1 MSIWQ
6 WMWKK
11 IVLDE
16 ELELLEG
23 DGEVIHYHRL
33 WRRSVLLL
41 STFCLLPLFIM
52 AAANYYH
59 YRQAMHQQTIQPVYR
74 QTSNM
79 KRALGFLLEER
90 RFALDFLVRERTL
103 ESLTDQKTLGDTLKH
118 LKQTYGG
125 FIDLGVIDTKGN
137 QISYVGPYDLMGKNY
152 SEQDWFHELVLR
164 GALVSDMFKGYRN
177 FPHFV
182 IAVKCD
188 DHSDSSFVLRAT
200 VDMEILHQR
209 IRALSLP
216 PSSDAFLINRDGIF
230 QTPSRYY
237 GNVMEQ
243 CPFPVPPLSEA
254 TEMIEET
261 FLGDQPYILAY
272 SYIQK
277 SPFIFMAV
285 SDPSVL
291 QKNWFALRR
300 ELLVFLIVST
310 LVILSL
316 ILATSTYL
324 VSRIRSAD
332 QKRTYLFHEMEYT
345 NKMASIGRLASG
357 VAHEINNP
365 MAIIYEKAGLL
376 KDILSMDDTCPNKA
390 RILTLADSITSSV
403 ERCRTITH
411 RMLGFAKHMDMQ
423 MEPLDLTSLIHEVLG
438 FLEKEAHY
446 RDVSISINT
455 SDDCPMIQSDR
466 GQLQQ
471 VFLNI
476 INNAFAAV
484 LDGGRI
490 DIEVKALDESNVTVI
505 ITDNGAGIPKEY
517 LTHIFEPFFTTKKN
531 YGTGLGLS
539 ITYGIVT
546 KLGGQITVNSV
557 VGEGTTFTV
566 KLPIMK
572 KIVG

>member
-1 MSIWQ
+1 MES
-6 WMWKK
+6 
-11 IVLDE
+11 
-16 ELELLEG
+16 LEG
-23 DGEVIHYHRL
+23 GDQVVRYHRL
-33 WRRSVLLL
+33 WRRSVLML

-52 AAANYYH
+52 TAANYYQ
-59 YRQAMHQQTIQPVYR
+59 YRQAMHQQMIQPIYR

-79 KRALGFLLEER
+79 KRSLAFLLEER
-90 RFALDFLVRERTL
+90 RFALNFLVRERSFQ
-103 ESLTDQKTLGDTLKH
+103 ELTDQKKLGETLKH
-118 LKQTYGG
+118 LTQTFGG
-125 FIDLGVIDTKGN
+125 FVDLGLIDSKGH
-137 QISYVGPYDLMGKNY
+137 QISYAGPYDLMGKNY
-152 SEQDWFHELVLR
+152 AEQDWFHELVLR

-188 DHSDSSFVLRAT
+188 DHSESFFVLRAT
-200 VDMEILHQR
+200 VDMDILHQR

-216 PSSDAFLINRDGIF
+216 PSSDAFLINRDGVF
-230 QTPSRYY
+230 QTPSRFY

-243 CPFPVPPLSEA
+243 CPFEIPPLSES
-254 TEMIEET
+254 TEIIEDA
-261 FLGDQPYILAY
+261 FLDDHPYILAY
-272 SYIQK
+272 SYIQQ
-277 SPFIFMAV
+277 SPFIFIAI
-285 SDPSVL
+285 SDPSEL

-300 ELLVFLIVST
+300 ELLVFLIISIIIILT
-310 LVILSL
+310 LI
-316 ILATSTYL
+316 IATSTYL
-324 VSRIRSAD
+324 VSRIRDAD
-332 QKRTYLFHEMEYT
+332 QKRNHLFHEMEYT

-365 MAIIYEKAGLL
+365 LAIIYEKTGLL
-376 KDILSMDDTCPNKA
+376 KDLLSMDNDFPHKD
-390 RILTLADSITSSV
+390 RIIRFADSITSSV

-411 RMLGFAKHMDMQ
+411 RMLGFAKHMDIQ
-423 MEPLDLTSLIHEVLG
+423 MESVDLTLLIQEVLG

-446 RDVSISINT
+446 RKVTISIKT

-484 LDGGRI
+484 VDGGRI
-490 DIEVKALDESNVTVI
+490 DIELKSVDQSNVSITI
-505 ITDNGAGIPKEY
+505 IDNGSGIPKEY

-539 ITYGIVT
+539 ITYGIVA
-546 KLGGQITVNSV
+546 KLGGRITVDSI

-566 KLPIMK
+566 TLPVMK
-572 KIVG
+572 TIIG